1 MTTIIGVFLTELPNR
16 GTLVAYCLHFS
27 LSPFMEVPPV
37 KVVPRAVQPPML
49 SDTDT
54 TVTL

>member
-37 KVVPRAVQPPML
+37 TVVPRAVPPSML
-49 SDTDT
+49 SDTET